1 MDRSARNS
9 CCLKITS
16 CNAQCNAAAA
26 AWNSW
31 IAINQSK
38 FMSCSGMLLDW
49 SSGVKHKDF
58 NCDPSVRRLCRAHR
72 TKILPNIATF
82 FPPFSAQNKKAHDP
96 TIQRTIMSFSMPPT
110 GVEPVLCLQKGILSP
125 SCLPISP
132 QRRKN
137 PAYKALLLPQNER
150 AGNNRSE
157 VKIMAARPKWLYTT
171 NRKDVRRII
180 YRNFQK

>member
-1 MDRSARNS
+1 MGRRAGNS

-16 CNAQCNAAAA
+16 CNAQCNAATV

-38 FMSCSGMLLDW
+38 FMSCPRMLLDW

-58 NCDPSVRRLCRAHR
+58 NCDPSVRRMYRAYR
-72 TKILPNIATF
+72 AGTLPNIAAF
-82 FPPFSAQNKKAHDP
+82 FHFSVQNKKAHDP

-132 QRRKN
+132 QRHKN
-137 PAYKALLLPQNER
+137 PAYKALLLPQ
-150 AGNNRSE
+150 
-157 VKIMAARPKWLYTT
+157 K
-171 NRKDVRRII
+171 RKSWE
-180 YRNFQK
+180 